1 MMRRVMMMGSILG
14 LLFGLG
20 LAVPAQAG
28 PGKSGEP
35 SAKERCDEYFETR
48 DREVPPGSGDFV
60 PFEAYWVPMEYP
72 FGTEDLPI
80 LNRAGCITTVLGGGN
95 VDPVPY
101 TALSTTA
108 INAQCKFLEST
119 GLVSGYPYQFYGNPD
134 YEAKNRSDC
143 IFFLREFHLGN
154 LPPGPG

>member
-1 MMRRVMMMGSILG
+1 MRRVMMMGSILG

-28 PGKSGEP
+28 PGKGGET
-35 SAKERCDEYFETR
+35 SAKEKCDGYYATR
-48 DREVPPGSGDFV
+48 EREIPPGSGNVV
-60 PFEAYWVPMEYP
+60 PFTAYWVPMKSP
-72 FGTEDLPI
+72 AGVEDLPV
-80 LNRAGCITTVLGGGN
+80 LNRAGCITTVLAGGN
-95 VDPVPY
+95 VEPVPY

-108 INAQCKFLEST
+108 INAQCKFLEGT
-119 GLVSGYPYQFYGNPD
+119 AIADGYPYRFYGNPK

-143 IFFLREFHLGN
+143 VYFLRQFHLGN